1 MKLVKEVKSLC
12 KRLGEDNLVEAID
25 RFMLLNQGLEKT
37 RGEHFAKAG
46 IYGFLEGILTTLRI
60 RHEDHKIEE
69 LLIRVKEA
77 REKEEIFLRK
87 ARPPISE

>member
-1 MKLVKEVKSLC
+1 MKLVEEVKSLC

>member
-1 MKLVKEVKSLC
+1 MKLVEEVKSLC

-25 RFMLLNQGLEKT
+25 KFMLLNQGLEKT